1 MAVAVNGVEI
11 PEKNVQAETERLRP
25 DYVAYIKANG
35 GEPSEAQL
43 REWAEDGL
51 IEAELLRAEAV
62 ATQPV
67 PSEERVRKEL
77 EEHADAYRDLPEE
90 QRAVFA
96 REALQQRRLLKEIR
110 KAAKAPGDEEMRAF
124 FEANPQLFVVPE
136 AVRLSHIC
144 RYVNPATRADEF
156 LNLLRIKSDLE
167 QRKISW
173 VEAIETCSDSFQ
185 RDSGLFATVHRGE
198 LPPEIE
204 KQLFALEYGTFS
216 DVVDFGEGT
225 LHLFRL
231 LVRLEPEKVSFKD
244 AKETVMKVMH
254 DASVDEAVNARLD
267 ALRAAAVIQRQA

>member
-11 PEKNVQAETERLRP
+11 PEQNIQAEAERLRP
-25 DYVAYIKANG
+25 DYVAYIRANG
-35 GEPSEAQL
+35 GEPSDAQL
-43 REWAEDGL
+43 REWAEEGL

-77 EEHADAYRDLPEE
+77 EENAESYLEVPEE
-90 QRAVFA
+90 QRGVVA

-110 KAAKAPGDEEMRAF
+110 KAAKAPGEAEMRAF

-144 RYVNPATRADEF
+144 RYVNPSTRADEF

-167 QRKISW
+167 QQKISW
-173 VEAIETCSDSFQ
+173 VEALEAYSDSFE
-185 RDSGLFATVHRGE
+185 RDTGLFATVRRGE
-198 LPPEIE
+198 LSPDIE

-216 DVVDFGEGT
+216 DVIDIGEGT

-231 LVRLEPEKVSFKD
+231 LVRVEPEKVSFKD
-244 AKETVMKVMH
+244 AKETVMRAMY
-254 DASVDEAVNARLD
+254 DASVDEAVHAKLD
-267 ALRAAAVIQRQA
+267 ALRAAAVIQRLA